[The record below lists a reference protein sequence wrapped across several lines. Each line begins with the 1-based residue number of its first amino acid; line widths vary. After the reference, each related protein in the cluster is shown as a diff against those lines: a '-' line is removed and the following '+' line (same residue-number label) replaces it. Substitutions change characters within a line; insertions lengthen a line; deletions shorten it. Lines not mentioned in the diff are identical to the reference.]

1 MQSGVL
7 ETTTGKL
14 LALSYI
20 ILVST
25 IIAGL
30 LFRMSKEDVVLKKTF
45 GKEWNRW
52 AENVPYKLVPGIIWI
67 YCSTY
72 KLYYCTIWQEESCC
86 LFFDTKWKKHFTNEP
101 LKMKGSSRCSIRAK
115 AKLLNRIYIK
125 VILQYYI
132 LA

>member
-52 AENVPYKLVPGIIWI
+52 AENVPYKLVPGII
-67 YCSTY
+67 
-72 KLYYCTIWQEESCC
+72 
-86 LFFDTKWKKHFTNEP
+86 
-101 LKMKGSSRCSIRAK
+101 
-115 AKLLNRIYIK
+115 
-125 VILQYYI
+125 
-132 LA
+132 